1 MKDNYID
8 ELREELLGGP
18 LELAR
23 LGVTDKTP
31 DTPVAFAGW
40 GAWEQLHTVALVQEL
55 EKYITYYTNKALKAE
70 LNQLLQQKQTYVVE
84 VSSVQDLFAD
94 DLEVKRE
101 IAVPTTVIKTRLNQL
116 EKE

>member
-1 MKDNYID
+1 MTKSDNYID
-8 ELREELLGGP
+8 ELREILRDTVKHHNDGP
-18 LELAR
+18 
-23 LGVTDKTP
+23 TP
-31 DTPVAFAGW
+31 YSFCNEHDDCDHVKQIENW
-40 GAWEQLHTVALVQEL
+40 H
-55 EKYITYYTNKALKAE
+55 NKALKAE